1 MQNNKIEYSYLLDA
15 YGELLTGHQKDILN
29 EYLNEDLSMTEIAEN
44 YKISKSAVQ
53 DLIKRSID
61 QLINYEKSLNLVKK
75 EKELNKII
83 DGMNKQKNKVLDKYI
98 KKLEKIK

>member
-15 YGELLTGHQKDILN
+15 YGELLTSHQKDILN

-83 DGMNKQKNKVLDKYI
+83 DGMKKQKNKVLDKYI

>member
-83 DGMNKQKNKVLDKYI
+83 DGMKKQKNKVLDKYI